1 MTAFEYVL
9 ALLSVITSLGLAHI
23 VSGFVALANRDHVRF
38 SAEHGLWALTA
49 FATTIGNW
57 GSLWQSRGLISWP
70 AWLVL
75 LSIAMAIGQ
84 YAFCVLV
91 TPSADEEAVDL
102 AAFHG
107 RQHRR
112 YAYAYLALIVLAV
125 TQNLLLGWLNT
136 YAGWL
141 RDTLVCLVLAAFVAL
156 TLLSRRRWAQLGGS
170 IGFTICSVGLMILS
184 AGIPGR

>member
-23 VSGFVALANRDHVRF
+23 VSGFVALADRTQVRW
-38 SAEHGLWALTA
+38 SLEHGFWSLTA

-57 GSLWQSRGLISWP
+57 GSLWQSRFLVSWP

-75 LSIAMAIGQ
+75 LSIATAIGQ

-91 TPSADEEAVDL
+91 TPPAGLDPVDL
-102 AAFHG
+102 SAFHQ

-112 YAYAYLALIVLAV
+112 YAYAYLALIVFAII
-125 TQNLLLGWLNT
+125 QNVLLRWLNA
-136 YAGWL
+136 YPGWL
-141 RDTLVCLVLAAFVAL
+141 RDTIVCCVLAAFVAP
-156 TLLSRRRWAQLGGS
+156 TIYSRHRWVHITGS
-170 IGFTICSVGLMILS
+170 IGFTVCSVSLMILS
-184 AGIPGR
+184 AGIIG

>member
-9 ALLSVITSLGLAHI
+9 ALLSVITSLGLAHL
-23 VSGFVALANRDHVRF
+23 VSGFVALASRDQVRF
-38 SAEHGLWALTA
+38 SAEHCLWALTA

-57 GSLWQSRGLISWP
+57 GALWQSRALTSWP

-75 LSIAMAIGQ
+75 LSIATAIGQ

-91 TPSADEEAVDL
+91 TPYADKEAIDL
-102 AAFHG
+102 AAFHD

-112 YAYAYLALIVLAV
+112 YAFAYMLLIVLAV
-125 TQNLLLGWLNT
+125 VQNVLLGWLNA

-141 RDTLVCLVLAAFVAL
+141 RDTIVCFVLAAFVAL
-156 TLLSRRRWAQLGGS
+156 TLLSRRRWAQLAGS
-170 IGFTICSVGLMILS
+170 IGFTVCSVGLMILS
-184 AGIPGR
+184 AGIPG